1 MKIVIPGGT
10 GQVGTLLARAFHRDG
25 YDVVVF
31 GRSPKPRDTAP
42 WRTVLWDPTE
52 LGEWAEEID
61 GADVVINL
69 AGRSVNCRYTR
80 KNRDEILRS
89 RVETTRLVGQAI
101 AEAERPPAV
110 WLQASTATI
119 YSHRY
124 DLPND
129 ELFGLIGGREP
140 DAPKAWR
147 FSIDVAT
154 AWERALDEASTPHTR
169 KVKLRSA
176 IILSP
181 DRGGIFDILLGLVRF
196 GLGGTVGDGRQF
208 VSWIHE
214 IDFIRAVRWLID
226 REHLDGAV
234 NLAAPEHLPQREFM
248 EILRQTWGAPFG
260 LSGTKW
266 MMEIAA
272 FLHRTESELILKSRR
287 VAPRRLLSDGFAFQY
302 PDWHDAA
309 EELCRR
315 WRAERRRT
323 HRAVPAAKTV

>member
-10 GQVGTLLARAFHRDG
+10 GQVGTMLARAFHRDG

-31 GRSPKPRDTAP
+31 GRSPKRVP
-42 WRTVLWDPTE
+42 WRMVRWDPEE
-52 LGEWAEEID
+52 LGDWAEEID

-69 AGRSVNCRYTR
+69 AGRSVNCRYNE
-80 KNRDEILRS
+80 KNKDEILRS
-89 RVETTRLVGQAI
+89 RVETTQAVGRAI
-101 AEAERPPAV
+101 AEASRPPAV

-119 YSHRY
+119 YAHRY
-124 DLPND
+124 DAPND
-129 ELFGLIGGREP
+129 ELSGLIGGREP
-140 DAPKAWR
+140 DAPEAWR
-147 FSIDVAT
+147 FSIDVARG
-154 AWERALDEASTPHTR
+154 WEKALDEAPTSRTLRTR

-181 DRGGIFDILLGLVRF
+181 DRGGIFDILLTLVRF
-196 GLGGTVGDGRQF
+196 GLGGTVGDGRQY

-234 NLAAPEHLPQREFM
+234 NLAAPGHLPHREFM
-248 EILRQTWGAPFG
+248 AVLREAWGAPFG

-287 VAPRRLLSDGFAFQY
+287 VVPGRLLADGFAFQY
-302 PDWHDAA
+302 PGWREAA

-315 WRAERRRT
+315 WRAERLRN
-323 HRAVPAAKTV
+323 HGAVAAAVR

>member
-10 GQVGTLLARAFHRDG
+10 GQIGTMLARAFHRDG
-25 YDVVVF
+25 YEVVVF
-31 GRSPKPRDTAP
+31 GRSPKPVP
-42 WRTVLWDPTE
+42 WRMVRWDPADLKGWAGE
-52 LGEWAEEID
+52 LD
-61 GADVVINL
+61 GADAVINL
-69 AGRSVNCRYTR
+69 AGRSVNCRYNR

-89 RVETTRLVGQAI
+89 RVETTQAVGRAI
-101 AEAERPPAV
+101 AEAKRPPGV

-119 YSHRY
+119 YAHRY
-124 DLPND
+124 DAPND
-129 ELFGLIGGREP
+129 EQSGVIGGTEP
-140 DAPKAWR
+140 DDPPSWR

-154 AWERALDEASTPHTR
+154 AWESALDEAPTPRTR

-176 IILSP
+176 MTMSP
-181 DRGGIFDILLGLVRF
+181 DCGGVFDTLLTLVRF
-196 GLGGTVGDGRQF
+196 GLGGTVGDGRQY

-214 IDFIRAVRWLID
+214 IDFIRSIRWLID

-234 NLAAPEHLPQREFM
+234 NLASPDPRPHREFM
-248 EILRQTWGAPFG
+248 AILRQAWGTSFG

-287 VAPRRLLSDGFAFQY
+287 VVPGRLLADGFAFQY
-302 PDWHDAA
+302 PEWPGAA

-315 WRAERRRT
+315 WRAE
-323 HRAVPAAKTV
+323 HA